1 MALFRSLKKNRKKA
15 NGSNNRKKEL
25 KFVWLASEH
34 AVFLIVGEPRKA
46 KYSYGVQI
54 IPLYGLFK
62 STKEGKIY
70 DANELKDYN
79 VVLNLPKDADVSKLK
94 GKRIAVV
101 GYKKDEIVIEE
112 NDEEKE
118 TKRFKYLFD

>member
-1 MALFRSLKKNRKKA
+1 MALFKSLKKNRKKTYGTN
-15 NGSNNRKKEL
+15 NGKKEL
-25 KFVWLASEH
+25 KFVWLASSK
-34 AVFLIVGEPRKA
+34 AMFLIVGEPRKA

-70 DANELKDYN
+70 DANELKEYN

-101 GYKKDEIVIEE
+101 GYKKDEIVIDE
-112 NDEEKE
+112 NDEEKI
-118 TKRFKYLFD
+118 

>member
-15 NGSNNRKKEL
+15 NGSNNDKKDL
-25 KFVWLASEH
+25 KYVWLASQK
-34 AVFLIVGEPRKA
+34 ATFLIVGEPRKA

-101 GYKKDEIVIEE
+101 GYKKDEILIEE
-112 NDEEKE
+112 NDEEKI
-118 TKRFKYLFD
+118 